1 MKLAIITGGSR
12 GLGAALV
19 EKYAAMGWE
28 TIELSRS
35 GNHPFSHSCD
45 FSDRQASSVVLN
57 QLFLELSQKPWEQI
71 AVINNAGM
79 IKPVGKASEF
89 KPADWHA
96 NIDVNFTAVVAVTS
110 FFIQF
115 FQNHAANKYIVNIS
129 SGAAHQPR
137 FGWSL
142 YCATKAA
149 VEMFSNSVA
158 LEQQLQAHPVNS
170 IIINPGVIDTQMQ
183 QEIRETPVE
192 LFPDRARFEGFS
204 AEGLL
209 SNPVDVAAEIID
221 IVAAEPKSGGTYS
234 VLDKRKN
241 NEPGR

>member
-19 EKYAAMGWE
+19 EKYVAMGWE
-28 TIELSRS
+28 AIELSRS
-35 GNHPFSHSCD
+35 GNYPFSHTCD
-45 FSDRQASSVVLN
+45 FSDRQTSSAVLN

-71 AVINNAGM
+71 VVINNAGM
-79 IKPVGKASEF
+79 IKPVGNTSEF
-89 KPADWHA
+89 KSADWHA
-96 NIDVNFTAVVAVTS
+96 NIDVNFTAVVAATS
-110 FFIQF
+110 FFIQY
-115 FQNHAANKYIVNIS
+115 FQNHAANKYIANIS
-129 SGAAHQPR
+129 SGAAHQAR

-149 VEMFSNSVA
+149 VEIFSNSVA
-158 LEQQLQAHPVNS
+158 LEQQLQKHPVNS

-192 LFPDRARFEGFS
+192 RFPDRARFEGFN

-209 SNPVDVAAEIID
+209 SNPADVAVEIIN
-221 IVAAEPKSGGTYS
+221 IIAAEPKSGGTYS
-234 VLDKRKN
+234 VADKREK
-241 NEPGR
+241 